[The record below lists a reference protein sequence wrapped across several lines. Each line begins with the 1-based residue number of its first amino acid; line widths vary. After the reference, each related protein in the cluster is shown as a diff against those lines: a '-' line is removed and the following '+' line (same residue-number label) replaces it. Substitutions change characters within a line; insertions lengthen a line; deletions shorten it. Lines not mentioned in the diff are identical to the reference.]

1 MKQCKHE
8 NKEFL
13 SYIGECSGEKI
24 AYYGC
29 CDCRKI
35 IIDLVEDDNIEEN

>member
-35 IIDLVEDDNIEEN
+35 IIDLDEDDNIEEN